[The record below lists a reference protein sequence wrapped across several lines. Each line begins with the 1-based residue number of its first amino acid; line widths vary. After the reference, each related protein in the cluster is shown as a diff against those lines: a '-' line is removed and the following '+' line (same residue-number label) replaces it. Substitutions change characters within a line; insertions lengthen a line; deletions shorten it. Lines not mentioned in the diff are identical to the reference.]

1 MEQPQE
7 PTQEEQVPMN
17 EIPQAEAPITPEE
30 HGGGGTALVA
40 LGVIVVII
48 LAGAFFIFGDKYSG
62 APKTE
67 ADLEQQ
73 FDASEQQAGAELEA
87 IVQTSDSNALAD
99 IESDLNE
106 SDLSDLDGE
115 LDAIDQE
122 FGS

>member
-1 MEQPQE
+1 MEQ
-7 PTQEEQVPMN
+7 QVPQQAP
-17 EIPQAEAPITPEE
+17 EQETPAAAPQPEAPEE
-30 HGGGGTALVA
+30 HMGGGSALIA

-48 LAGAFFIFGDKYSG
+48 LAGAFFIFGDKYVG

-67 ADLEQQ
+67 ADLEEQ

-87 IVQTSDSNALAD
+87 IIETSDSNALAD
-99 IESDLNE
+99 IEADLNG